1 MEFLDKMV
9 LQQSAHHMVLLK
21 YLLVLTLII
30 FYCYAGLLLGST
42 FLSLFYKL
50 KSKKLEDSNNS
61 IFSKMLID
69 LVTFNKSVGFALGII
84 PIISAS
90 FCYAQLLHKTGL
102 DLPEFILIAAL
113 IFYFGL
119 GFVYLY
125 KFRMK
130 KNKSSWYFGIIST
143 VLLAVSTLVLIG
155 STQLAID
162 SENWKNQNDIIS
174 IVLSARTIFSY
185 LHFVVF
191 SLLSASLF
199 FLYKYFRNNSEEE
212 FPSELLRVYSRNQ
225 SLKIG
230 LVSVIILPAL
240 VLIYIFLK
248 PISSL
253 SFNFFGYAVLALIS
267 LLVISVFLY
276 VMIKENKTAYGSKA
290 LFFLVLFISIMVI
303 KDQFAFDTAT
313 KKHFVVLASEYEE
326 YQKKVQEE
334 FGLLVETINGAD
346 IFNGKCV
353 ACHQFDKK
361 LVGPPYNETLPKYE
375 GKKEALVQFILNP
388 VKINPDYPPMASQ
401 GLKPSEAEAVADYIL
416 SIYKK

>member
-416 SIYKK
+416 STYKK

>member
-240 VLIYIFLK
+240 VLINIFLK

-326 YQKKVQEE
+326 YQKEVQEE

-416 SIYKK
+416 STYKK

>member
-240 VLIYIFLK
+240 VLINIFLK

>member
-84 PIISAS
+84 PIISAA

-416 SIYKK
+416 STYKK

>member
-130 KNKSSWYFGIIST
+130 KNKSSWYFGITST

-326 YQKKVQEE
+326 YQKKVQEK

-401 GLKPSEAEAVADYIL
+401 GLKPSEAEAVADYVL

>member
-1 MEFLDKMV
+1 MELIDKMV

-50 KSKKLEDSNNS
+50 KSKKVEDSDEVDFS
-61 IFSKMLID
+61 IMLID
-69 LVTFNKSVGFALGII
+69 LVTFNKSIGFALGII
-84 PIISAS
+84 PIISAA

-119 GFVYLY
+119 GFIYLY

-130 KNKSSWYFGIIST
+130 KNKSSFYFGIT
-143 VLLAVSTLVLIG
+143 GAVLLVVSTLVFIG
-155 STQLAID
+155 STQLAAD
-162 SENWKNQNDIIS
+162 TENWKNQNDLIS
-174 IVLSARTIFSY
+174 IVLSAKSIFNY
-185 LHFVVF
+185 LHFAIF
-191 SLLSASLF
+191 SLALTSLF
-199 FLYKYFRNNSEEE
+199 FLYKYFRSNSVED
-212 FPSELLRVYSRNQ
+212 FSTKELKDYSRLQ

-230 LVSVIILPAL
+230 LVTVIILPTF
-240 VLIYIFLK
+240 VLINIFLK
-248 PISSL
+248 PIASL
-253 SFNFFGYAVLALIS
+253 SFNFFGYAGLALIS
-267 LLVISVFLY
+267 LLVISILVY
-276 VMIKENKTAYGSKA
+276 VMMKENKTQLGSKA
-290 LFFLVLFISIMVI
+290 LFFIILFISLIVI

-313 KKHFVVLASEYEE
+313 KKHFVVLASEYVE

-346 IFNGKCV
+346 IFNGKCI

-361 LVGPPYNETLPKYE
+361 LVGPPFNETLPKYE

-388 VKINPDYPPMASQ
+388 VKVNPDYPPMASQ

-416 SIYKK
+416 STYKK